1 MQHPSE
7 LARRLSCLLGTLFL
21 VTALPLTGAAQENPA
36 PADTLPPG
44 EELPQSAVP
53 TETDTTDK
61 DAPYVATD
69 QRIVRRML
77 EVADVSEDDVV
88 YDLGSGDG
96 RIPLTAATEFGA
108 RGVGIEIDP
117 DLVAKSRAKA
127 KAAGVAD
134 RVEFRKQDLFKTN
147 VSDATV
153 VALYLWP
160 EINVKLR
167 PKLLRQL
174 DPGDRI
180 VSHDF
185 RMGDWEPDR
194 VVDAG
199 QDKTG
204 TATIYLWIVPEEIP
218 DALMQVPPNG
228 AGNE

>member
-1 MQHPSE
+1 MQHPM
-7 LARRLSCLLGTLFL
+7 ARRLSFLLGTLCL
-21 VTALPLTGAAQENPA
+21 MAVLPLMGMAQENPVT
-36 PADTLPPG
+36 ADTLPPG

-53 TETDTTDK
+53 TEADTTDK

-69 QRIVRRML
+69 QRIVQRML

-108 RGVGIEIDP
+108 RGVGVEIDP
-117 DLVAKSRAKA
+117 DLIAKSRAKA
-127 KAAGVAD
+127 EAAGVTD
-134 RVEFRKQDLFKTN
+134 RVEFRQQDLFKTD
-147 VSDATV
+147 VSDASV

-185 RMGDWEPDR
+185 RMGEWEPDR

-204 TATIYLWIVPEEIP
+204 TATIYLWTVPEDPPAKLMEAPANP
-218 DALMQVPPNG
+218 DDNR
-228 AGNE
+228 

>member
-1 MQHPSE
+1 MQPSSGT
-7 LARRLSCLLGTLFL
+7 ARALSCLLGVLCLTS
-21 VTALPLTGAAQENPA
+21 ALPLAGAAQENPT
-36 PADTLPPG
+36 PTDTLSPG
-44 EELPQSAVP
+44 EEVSQSAIP
-53 TETDTTDK
+53 AETDTTDK

-77 EVADVSEDDVV
+77 EVANVSEDDVV

-96 RIPLTAATEFGA
+96 RIPITAATEYGA

-117 DLVAKSRAKA
+117 DLVARSRAKA
-127 KAAGVAD
+127 EAAGVTD
-134 RVEFRKQDLFKTN
+134 RVEFRQQDLFKTN
-147 VSDATV
+147 LEDATV

-185 RMGDWEPDR
+185 RMGEWEPDR

-199 QDKTG
+199 PDKTG
-204 TATIYLWIVPEEIP
+204 TATLYLWVVPEDPP
-218 DALMQVPPNG
+218 DKLMTAPATPG
-228 AGNE
+228 DDR